1 MKKSNRSN
9 VDPFIVMDVMEAA
22 RKLEQ
27 SGKNIIHMEVGQPG
41 SPAPKLANESVKK
54 QIQSNNL
61 GYTVALGL
69 PKLRSRISKLYGE
82 WYNLDLNPERVIIT
96 TGSSGAF
103 ILSFATL
110 FDQENRV
117 GIGSPGYPSY
127 RQILKAQSL
136 IPVDI
141 ETELK
146 NKFQPTPDDIK
157 SNNLNGLLVASPANP
172 TGSMLDKLS
181 LEKLI
186 ATCKENNVS
195 FISDEIYHG
204 IEYETKSVSALEIDN
219 DCYVINSFSKYFSMT
234 GWRIGWMVVPED
246 HVRQVEKLS
255 QNLFICPPHVSQIAA
270 LAALDAEDE
279 LNENVKVYKK
289 NREILLKELP
299 EAGFTTFS
307 PPDGAF
313 YIYVDISKLSDNSL
327 NFVKK
332 VLDEAGVAITPGLD
346 FDQKE
351 DQALLDFHMQEVLKI
366 SLKELKELK
375 NLCLIIIRINILILI
390 TLYIY
395 KPKK

>member
-22 RKLEQ
+22 RKAEQ

-41 SPAPKLANESVKK
+41 TPAPKLANESVKK
-54 QIQSNNL
+54 QIQTNNL

-69 PKLRSRISKLYGE
+69 PELRSRISKLYGE

-110 FDQENRV
+110 FDQGNRV
-117 GIGSPGYPSY
+117 GVGSPGYPSY

-141 ETELK
+141 ETDLQ
-146 NKFQPTPDDIK
+146 NKFQPTPEDIK
-157 SNNLNGLLVASPANP
+157 KNNLNGLLVASPANP
-172 TGSMLDKLS
+172 TGSMLDKSS

-186 ATCKENNVS
+186 TTCKENDVS

-204 IEYETKSVSALEIDN
+204 IEYETKSVSALEITD

-234 GWRIGWMVVPED
+234 GWRIGWMIVPED
-246 HVRQVEKLS
+246 HVRQVEKVS

-270 LAALDAEDE
+270 LAALDAKDE

-299 EAGFTTFS
+299 DAGFTTFS

-313 YIYVDISKLSDNSL
+313 YIYVDISKFSTDSL
-327 NFVKK
+327 NFCKK

-346 FDQKE
+346 FDQKRGSSTIRFSYARSTE
-351 DQALLDFHMQEVLKI
+351 D
-366 SLKELKELK
+366 
-375 NLCLIIIRINILILI
+375 IIEGAKRIKKFMSN
-390 TLYIY
+390 Y
-395 KPKK
+395 K